1 MIRVV
6 IADDSATA
14 RAMIVAVLESDP
26 GISVVGEARTG
37 ADAMALAIRLRPD
50 LITMDIEMPGMD
62 GIEGTREIMERAP
75 VPIVIVS
82 SSANGEV
89 AGRSLDATAAG
100 ALYVIDKPSHPDSA
114 RFDEWSAEL
123 VSVVKAMAFV
133 KVVRRARR
141 AGETTARTGCAA
153 GIRPP
158 ASAPVRLVAIAAST
172 GGPTVLRQ
180 ILARLPADLAV
191 PVIIVQH
198 IARGFTPA
206 LVGWLATGCSLRVK
220 VAEDGEALCAGTVF
234 LGPDERQLG
243 VRDGVIA
250 LSDVP
255 AVGGFRPAATYLF
268 ESAADSYGR
277 DVVGV
282 VLTGMGADGVDGL
295 RRIRAAGGRVLAQ
308 DEESCVVFG
317 MPREAI
323 RAGVVD
329 SVLSPEA
336 IADQIVM
343 LARRSSSANQS
354 PRR

>member
-14 RAMIVAVLESDP
+14 RAMILAVLESDP
-26 GISVVGEARTG
+26 GVHVVGEARTG
-37 ADAMALAIRLRPD
+37 ADAIELAIRLRPD

-62 GIEGTREIMERAP
+62 GIEGTKAIMERVP
-75 VPIVIVS
+75 TPIVIVS
-82 SSANGEV
+82 SSTNREV

-100 ALYVIDKPSHPDSA
+100 ALYVIDKPPHPHSA
-114 RFDEWSAEL
+114 RFDEWRTEL
-123 VSVVKAMAFV
+123 VSIVKAMAFV
-133 KVVRRARR
+133 KVVRRSRR
-141 AGETTARTGCAA
+141 AAEATSGTGWTS
-153 GIRPP
+153 GIRHR
-158 ASAPVRLVAIAAST
+158 ALAPVRLVAIAAST

-180 ILARLPADLAV
+180 ILARLPADLPV

-206 LVGWLATGCSLRVK
+206 LVGWLDAGCSLRVK
-220 VAEDGEALCAGTVF
+220 VAADGEALSAGTVF

-243 VRDGVIA
+243 VRDGAIA
-250 LSDVP
+250 LSDDS

-268 ESAADSYGR
+268 ESVADSYGK
-277 DVVGV
+277 DVVAV

-295 RRIRAAGGRVLAQ
+295 RRIHAAGGRVIAQ

-329 SVLSPEA
+329 SVLSPDE

-343 LARRSSSANQS
+343 LVRRNQDAAQN
-354 PRR
+354 PHR